1 MDERISSFEEMNRIT
16 TIEVKRRTSSKLQI
30 LKHQLGFK
38 SVDEMLSV
46 FMAMVYANDWT
57 KEDLMKLAIKVESGS
72 AKSDSEVKLNLGIL
86 TQTDKIKGKVKKKT
100 EKTDK
105 KEEDKA

>member
-1 MDERISSFEEMNRIT
+1 MDRIT

-30 LKHQLGFK
+30 LKHQLDFK

-46 FMAMVYANDWT
+46 FMAMIGRQQWSRA
-57 KEDLMKLAIKVESGS
+57 DLLEMCLEYISGT
-72 AKSDSEVKLNLGIL
+72 AKSEDEMKLNLGIL
-86 TQTDKIKGKVKKKT
+86 KEKGLPVKGKIKKKT

>member
-1 MDERISSFEEMNRIT
+1 MNERISSNEEMNRIT

-30 LKHQLGFK
+30 LKHQLDFK

-72 AKSDSEVKLNLGIL
+72 AKTEDEMKLNLGIL
-86 TQTDKIKGKVKKKT
+86 TQTDKIKGKVKKNP
-100 EKTDK
+100 
-105 KEEDKA
+105 KEEKKHE